1 MLGYFVAAAVVVWI
15 AQTLLGLRQFKKFN
29 NHIRDMRRE
38 GRVAI
43 GREVKTDFSVGV
55 RKSIA
60 VNKIFACGE
69 PARKILCRN
78 VSTSEFRVYAE
89 LRRHIRA
96 NNACDVCSRRPKKFF
111 RTWDTS

>member
-69 PARKILCRN
+69 PARKILCR
-78 VSTSEFRVYAE
+78 SEGTFAFRVVAK

-96 NNACDVCSRRPKKFF
+96 NNACVVCSRHPKKFF
-111 RTWDTS
+111 RRRDKS

>member
-60 VNKIFACGE
+60 ANKIFACDE
-69 PARKILCRN
+69 PAWKILCR
-78 VSTSEFRVYAE
+78 SEGTSAFRVAAK

-96 NNACDVCSRRPKKFF
+96 NNACDVCSRHPKNFF
-111 RTWDTS
+111 RRQDKF